1 MAQSRHPVQRG
12 VLCAALALVA
22 AGTAFTF
29 QTNAQQ
35 APAVMVPGSR
45 VHLHAHNCYPERGR
59 WNDRLARARGSGAP
73 FLAIEQDVAWV
84 APTATSPGRSV
95 VLHDRPPVGDEPTL
109 ETHFFDAVRAQ
120 MEQALA
126 APRPETWPVLV
137 LHLDFKTNEPEHH
150 RAVWALLERHRRWLT
165 TAPKRPHG
173 QPPSDFVPGPLLVLT
188 ENGNDQERTFFDAVA
203 DGAPLLIFGTVPTA
217 TVTLPED
224 PEVRARAY
232 AALAPERAMPEAASS
247 YRRWVNFPWAIV
259 EAGGQPQAGAWDAAD
274 AQRLTALVSR
284 AHALG
289 LWMRVYTLNG
299 HAGPGDGWTPSYNFG
314 SPDAVALRWQA
325 ARRTGVDF
333 IATDQYEAFAAD
345 ARRHP

>member
-1 MAQSRHPVQRG
+1 MDRPRHLIFRSCLG
-12 VLCAALALVA
+12 AALMLVVTGWAL
-22 AGTAFTF
+22 AGRTH
-29 QTNAQQ
+29 AQP

-45 VHLHAHNCYPERGR
+45 VHLHAHNCYPERGQ
-59 WNDRLARARGSGAP
+59 WTDRLARARRAGAP
-73 FLAIEQDVAWV
+73 FLAIEQDLAWV
-84 APTATSPGRSV
+84 APTAASPGRSV

-109 ETHFFDAVRAQ
+109 EAHFFDAVRAQ
-120 MEQALA
+120 MEQALSV
-126 APRPETWPVLV
+126 PRPETWPVLV

-173 QPPSDFVPGPLLVLT
+173 QPPSGLVPGPLLVLT
-188 ENGNDQERTFFDAVA
+188 ENGTDQERTFFDAVPE
-203 DGAPLLIFGTVPTA
+203 GAPLLVFGTVPGA
-217 TVTLPED
+217 AVTLPEE
-224 PEVRARAY
+224 PEARARAY

-259 EAGGQPQAGAWDAAD
+259 EAGGQRQAGAWDTAD

-289 LWMRVYTLNG
+289 LWLRVYTLNG

-325 ARRTGVDF
+325 ARRAGVDF